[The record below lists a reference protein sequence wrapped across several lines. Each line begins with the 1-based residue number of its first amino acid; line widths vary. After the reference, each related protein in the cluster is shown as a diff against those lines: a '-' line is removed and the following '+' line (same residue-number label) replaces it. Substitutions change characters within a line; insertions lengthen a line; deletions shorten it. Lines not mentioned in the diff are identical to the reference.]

1 LSKKAAPRSKEEEA
15 AKQAKKEAKKAKE
28 AALQK
33 PAGTKDL
40 DEWSSSLSG
49 ALKEFYASKDLDE
62 AVERL
67 DGLAQAHHEEAL
79 DKYMWAV
86 VEESKSERR
95 VLAFQLLAALY
106 ERAFGADTLV
116 SSLDAFFEEDA
127 GFDDLKM
134 DVPNIVSIL
143 KDEAF
148 PALKEVVGDEF
159 SRIQKRLDE
168 KE

>member
-1 LSKKAAPRSKEEEA
+1 MNLGRFLSEA
-15 AKQAKKEAKKAKE
+15 VFRNRAVV
-28 AALQK
+28 
-33 PAGTKDL
+33 GSKDL

-95 VLAFQLLAALY
+95 VLA
-106 ERAFGADTLV
+106 
-116 SSLDAFFEEDA
+116 SLQPA
-127 GFDDLKM
+127 GFAAAASASLATIFGCFRTLLFQ
-134 DVPNIVSIL
+134 IVSVN
-143 KDEAF
+143 A
-148 PALKEVVGDEF
+148 V
-159 SRIQKRLDE
+159 SH
-168 KE
+168 

>member
-1 LSKKAAPRSKEEEA
+1 MG
-15 AKQAKKEAKKAKE
+15 AKKAKE
-28 AALQK
+28 AARDVK
-33 PAGTKDL
+33 PAGSKDL
-40 DEWSSSLSG
+40 EEWRSSLTG
-49 ALKEFYASKDLDE
+49 ALKELYASADLDE

-67 DGLAQAHHEEAL
+67 EGLAQAHYEEAL
-79 DKYMWAV
+79 DPYMWAV

-106 ERAFGADTLV
+106 ERVFGADTLV
-116 SSLDAFFEEDA
+116 SSLDAFCEEDA

>member
-1 LSKKAAPRSKEEEA
+1 MFDTSILRSSN
-15 AKQAKKEAKKAKE
+15 
-28 AALQK
+28 
-33 PAGTKDL
+33 P
-40 DEWSSSLSG
+40 
-49 ALKEFYASKDLDE
+49 
-62 AVERL
+62 
-67 DGLAQAHHEEAL
+67 
-79 DKYMWAV
+79 
-86 VEESKSERR
+86 
-95 VLAFQLLAALY
+95 ALY

-127 GFDDLKM
+127 GCDDLKM
-134 DVPNIVSIL
+134 DVSNIVLIL

>member
-1 LSKKAAPRSKEEEA
+1 MTTNTASTINCRSA
-15 AKQAKKEAKKAKE
+15 
-28 AALQK
+28 
-33 PAGTKDL
+33 
-40 DEWSSSLSG
+40 
-49 ALKEFYASKDLDE
+49 DLDE

-127 GFDDLKM
+127 GSHRAAG
-134 DVPNIVSIL
+134 PQGC
-143 KDEAF
+143 A
-148 PALKEVVGDEF
+148 
-159 SRIQKRLDE
+159 
-168 KE
+168 